1 MTTTIRF
8 FKNGRSVKA
17 GLEVTIQWEGYN
29 SWNPFGGGHAKH
41 RTDSSGAIY
50 VDEGQV
56 SGRERKTDN
65 IYIENPDGGYS
76 LKYPNYVITK
86 GAEHQLHLEQAVRQ

>member
-1 MTTTIRF
+1 MTVLQF
-8 FKNGRSVKA
+8 FRNGRSVSA
-17 GLEVTIQWEGYN
+17 GLEVSLHWSGALSGFSKY
-29 SWNPFGGGHAKH
+29 
-41 RTDSSGAIY
+41 RTDASGRIY
-50 VDEGQV
+50 VEDERI

-86 GAEHQLHLEQAVRQ
+86 GIEHELHIEQATRQ

>member
-1 MTTTIRF
+1 MTILQF

-17 GLEVTIQWEGYN
+17 GLEVSLHWSGALSGFSKY
-29 SWNPFGGGHAKH
+29 
-41 RTDSSGAIY
+41 RTDASGRIY
-50 VDEGQV
+50 VEDDRI

-76 LKYPNYVITK
+76 LKYPNYVVTK
-86 GAEHQLHLEQAVRQ
+86 GVEHQLHLEQATRQ